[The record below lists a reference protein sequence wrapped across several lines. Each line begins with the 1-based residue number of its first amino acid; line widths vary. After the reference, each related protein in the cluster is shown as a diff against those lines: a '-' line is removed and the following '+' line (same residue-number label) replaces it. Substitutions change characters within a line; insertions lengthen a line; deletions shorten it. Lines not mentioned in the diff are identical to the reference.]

1 MLQCRLPRNIPG
13 LMLQYNLTIPSS
25 TGVATL
31 TANTVFGALHGL
43 ERFSQIV
50 DWVNGTNFQVP
61 ARAVVDAP
69 RFAHRGAML
78 DTARHFLAVSTILA
92 FVDTLAY
99 NFMNVRLKPAQSSPR
114 VKFASVDRRVVN
126 VVIVLQVLHW
136 HLVDDQSFPYVS
148 TALPNLSASGA
159 YNAPLTTH
167 TYSPADVQRV
177 IAYAR
182 DRGIM
187 VMPEFDTPGH
197 TL

>member
-1 MLQCRLPRNIPG
+1 MLQCRLPRNIPS

-114 VKFASVDRRVVN
+114 SSRLL
-126 VVIVLQVLHW
+126 I
-136 HLVDDQSFPYVS
+136 
-148 TALPNLSASGA
+148 G
-159 YNAPLTTH
+159 
-167 TYSPADVQRV
+167 
-177 IAYAR
+177 
-182 DRGIM
+182 
-187 VMPEFDTPGH
+187 